1 MLDVLNN
8 SMTMQ
13 VNLLCRKN
21 KLNPLENL
29 LAVIVFIAVCLGL
42 LSLCQF
48 IGGIS
53 NIDPETRD
61 REQESFDLKFFLV
74 CLAIFVFGWLVE
86 SGVLGMLMTVGLFA
100 VWIWMLKEYFL
111 GFFEKKKPNAPQ
123 GGTTHKGKSAS
134 NFRKKSGSK

>member
-1 MLDVLNN
+1 
-8 SMTMQ
+8 
-13 VNLLCRKN
+13 
-21 KLNPLENL
+21 LNPLGTL
-29 LAVIVFIAVCLGL
+29 LGVIVFIAVCLGL
-42 LSLCQF
+42 VSLCKF

-61 REQESFDLKFFLV
+61 REQESFDLKFSLV
-74 CLAIFVFGWLVE
+74 CFAIPLALFLFGWLVE
-86 SGVLGMLMTVGLFA
+86 SGVLGMLMTVGAFA

>member
-1 MLDVLNN
+1 M
-8 SMTMQ
+8 
-13 VNLLCRKN
+13 
-21 KLNPLENL
+21 NPLGTL

-42 LSLCQF
+42 VSLCQF

-61 REQESFDLKFFLV
+61 REQESFNLKFSLV
-74 CLAIFVFGWLVE
+74 CFAIPLALFLFGWLVE
-86 SGVLGMLMTVGLFA
+86 SGVLGMLMTVGAFA